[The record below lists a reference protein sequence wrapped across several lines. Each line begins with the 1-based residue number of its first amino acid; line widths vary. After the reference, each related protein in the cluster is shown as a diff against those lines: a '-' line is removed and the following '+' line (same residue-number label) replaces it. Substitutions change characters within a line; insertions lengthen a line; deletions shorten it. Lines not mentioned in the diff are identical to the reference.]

1 MSKPIIAVIVGI
13 IGTVII
19 LFLAYQVFNLQNQI
33 DKNLN
38 CALAKTITRNIPYAS
53 EDQGVYD
60 LEALALIFDDIT
72 KAVNENDFWFFP
84 DTPAVLIDETVM
96 IQDFISEN
104 NYVKAMTK
112 KYGRFLNSRSAG
124 HLLIDGS
131 GIWNAKKIVENNCN

>member
-53 EDQGVYD
+53 EGQGVYD
-60 LEALALIFDDIT
+60 LEALALIFDELLVGSKTSPKSANRSVTRPRGLPGCGLMRPKI
-72 KAVNENDFWFFP
+72 NFWKVSQIAP
-84 DTPAVLIDETVM
+84 KVV
-96 IQDFISEN
+96 
-104 NYVKAMTK
+104 
-112 KYGRFLNSRSAG
+112 
-124 HLLIDGS
+124 
-131 GIWNAKKIVENNCN
+131 